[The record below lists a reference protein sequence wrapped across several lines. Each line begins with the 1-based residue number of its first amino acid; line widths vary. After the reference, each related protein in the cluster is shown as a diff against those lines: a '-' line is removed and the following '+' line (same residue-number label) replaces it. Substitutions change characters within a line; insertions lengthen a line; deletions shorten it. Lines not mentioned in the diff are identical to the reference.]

1 MMESSSSSSV
11 SGIKTRRSLSCFEA
25 MSSNKD
31 VKLALMFLE
40 FASGVCRRN
49 SGLPSWWNREV
60 TSSMITQSMLFAL
73 WYDSLLGQVISL
85 IALETHLFLEL
96 FHLDV
101 DAMIQQVDITVNII
115 AVSVGVAAVVSSVV
129 AGYIA
134 VAVIVI
140 ATTRIQLRPITA
152 RLNHV

>member
-1 MMESSSSSSV
+1 
-11 SGIKTRRSLSCFEA
+11 
-25 MSSNKD
+25 
-31 VKLALMFLE
+31 
-40 FASGVCRRN
+40 
-49 SGLPSWWNREV
+49 
-60 TSSMITQSMLFAL
+60 MITQSMLFAL